1 MARKNLRQQTAL
13 KTKLRLTFIAT
24 MTAITGLVVLLIV
37 VFNITQKEE
46 GKAATTMTF
55 KQATTTQDTISV
67 LRGSINQKVIGVVV
81 EANGKGT
88 PLKVNSFTFS
98 ASGTSMP
105 VEQNIENARLWYTG
119 NDPEFSI
126 QQTVGTTIQ
135 TITDKPFVFAANQT
149 LLPGKNFFWLTVDVM
164 AEASSTP
171 GIVDAVC
178 KEIRI
183 GAISYLPTV
192 GDPMG
197 KRFVQSNIP
206 YYSMGNFSLSKVNS
220 WNSKRDG
227 SGVPPRQMNEARNSY
242 FIQAGHRMISSTGSN
257 LQTLVVEKGGE
268 LRITSPLR
276 LNAMHVAFG
285 GVVQMDTSINDFY
298 SFNEFHMDNGAM
310 YIHNNTGWFPG
321 LNNTLNPNS
330 TQVFFKYGP
339 STFRPEIEYGNV
351 VLDAAEVATEDLGGK
366 IETIQGDFEIRKTGK
381 GNSGVYFSGVN
392 SLVINGNFVQTGGR
406 FLGSYNGSFTC
417 QINEDF
423 IIKGGEFNDVKADN
437 AKQKASLKMSVSED
451 VILLNGTFVS
461 DLSTSSEFILSG
473 SGTSRWIQK
482 PLCKVTLGNVTIANK
497 HAMQIKGDSFGEIA
511 KGRTFKV
518 SEGAEFYCEQ
528 VVIKGDGEFVLEN
541 NALLGIGHAQGINS
555 HGVKGNIQTAKRS
568 FSSGATYYYYT
579 NSQPQETGVF
589 QTEPKQNVI
598 AKLVVNKSTTSQ
610 VLNLSQDMVVES
622 PCLVTLGDIR
632 SNGFEL
638 KIREEISTAKLN

>member
-37 VFNITQKEE
+37 VFNMTQKEE
-46 GKAATTMTF
+46 GRASTMMSF
-55 KQATTTQDTISV
+55 KQATAIQDTTGV
-67 LRGSINQKVIGVVV
+67 LRGSIHQKVIGVVV
-81 EANGKGT
+81 EASGKGT
-88 PLKVNSFTFS
+88 PIKVNSFTFS
-98 ASGTSMP
+98 AKGTSLP

-119 NDPEFSI
+119 NDPEFSV
-126 QQTVGTTIQ
+126 QQTVGATIQ
-135 TITDKPFVFAANQT
+135 MITEKPFVFAATQT
-149 LLPGKNFFWLTVDVM
+149 LLPGKNFFWLTFDVH
-164 AEASSTP
+164 AEAATAL
-171 GIVDAVC
+171 GIVDAEC

-192 GDPMG
+192 GDPIG
-197 KRFVQSNIP
+197 KRFVQTNIP

-227 SGVPPRQMNEARNSY
+227 SGVPPRQMNESRNSY

-298 SFNEFHMDNGAM
+298 SFNEFYMANGAM

-321 LNNTLNPNS
+321 LNNTLSPKS
-330 TQVFFKYGP
+330 TQLFFKYGP
-339 STFRPEIEYGNV
+339 NTFRPEIKYGNV
-351 VLDAAEVATEDLGGK
+351 VLDAVEVTTEDLGGK

-381 GNSGVYFSGVN
+381 ESNAVYFSGEN
-392 SLVINGNFVQTGGR
+392 SFCIHGNFVQTGGR
-406 FLGSYNGSFTC
+406 FLGGYNGNLTC
-417 QINEDF
+417 RVNEDF
-423 IIKGGEFNDVKADN
+423 ILKGGEFNDVKSGN
-437 AKQKASLKMSVSED
+437 SKQKATLKMYVSGD
-451 VILLNGTFVS
+451 VILLNGIFLS
-461 DLSTSSEFILSG
+461 DLSATSEFILSG
-473 SGTSRWIQK
+473 AGTSRWIQK
-482 PLCKVTLGNVTIANK
+482 PLCKVALGNVTIAQK
-497 HAMQIKGDSFGEIA
+497 HALQIKGSTFGEIS
-511 KGRTFKV
+511 KRRIFQV
-518 SEGAEFYCEQ
+518 SEGAEFFCEQ
-528 VVIKGDGEFVLEN
+528 VVIKGEGEFVLEN
-541 NALLGIGHAQGINS
+541 NAMLGIGHAQGIYSVGN
-555 HGVKGNIQTAKRS
+555 KGNIQTAKRS

-589 QTEPKQNVI
+589 QTVPNQQAI
-598 AKLVVNKSTTSQ
+598 AKLVVNKTSTSQ
-610 VLNLSQDMVVES
+610 VLNLSQNLAIEN

-638 KIREEISTAKLN
+638 KVREEISTAKLK